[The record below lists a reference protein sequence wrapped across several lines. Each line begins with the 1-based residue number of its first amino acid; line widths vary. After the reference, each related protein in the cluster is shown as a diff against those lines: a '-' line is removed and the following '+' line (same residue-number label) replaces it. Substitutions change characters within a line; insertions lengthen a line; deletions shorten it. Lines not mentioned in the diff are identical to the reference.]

1 MDYAIVGGD
10 ARFAYLARLLLVCGY
25 DARAVNGA
33 KCDVPGVPTAD
44 PDELARA
51 KNVVMNWP
59 CPGGEEVLAKLPKGA
74 RVFFCGPGEPENIPE
89 GLICTDLWKDERLQ
103 LENAWLTA
111 EGAICAAM
119 NAGQSSMKDCHC
131 LVIGWG
137 RIGRALTELL
147 IGLSAQVTVASRSEK
162 GRNGA
167 VERGAECVS
176 TYRMPEAVRGK
187 QIIFSTAP
195 ERVLDER
202 ALKCAEPDAM
212 IIDLASA
219 PFGVDL
225 DAARALNLRAWRE
238 PKLPGR
244 YCPFSA
250 ARALLQAVIRAER
263 EENCHE

>member
-10 ARFAYLARLLLVCGY
+10 ARFAYLTRLLCLCGY
-25 DARAVNGA
+25 DARSVSGED
-33 KCDVPGVPTAD
+33 CGVPGVLTAD
-44 PDELARA
+44 RSQLGRARS
-51 KNVVMNWP
+51 VVMNWP
-59 CPGGEEVLAKLPKGA
+59 CPDGEGILAELSTGTN
-74 RVFFCGPGEPENIPE
+74 VFFCGPGEPEDLPE
-89 GLICTDLWKDERLQ
+89 ELNCTDIWKDERLK

-119 NAGQSSMKDCHC
+119 NESKAALKDCHC

-147 IGLSAQVTVASRSEK
+147 IGMSARVTVASRSEK
-162 GRNGA
+162 GMNAAAG
-167 VERGAECVS
+167 RGAECAS
-176 TYRMPEAVRGK
+176 TYRMRDAVRGK
-187 QIIFSTAP
+187 QIIFNTAP
-195 ERVLDER
+195 ERVLDEN
-202 ALKCAEPDAM
+202 ALRYAEPDAM

-225 DAARALNLRAWRE
+225 EAARQLNLRAWRE

-250 ARALLQAVIRAER
+250 ARVLLQAIMRAER
-263 EENCHE
+263 NEMYD